1 MNFCIV
7 SERTVQRLQKISKKI
22 SEKSKLKEMHPLQL
36 IKSDIEESSNLIQ
49 HMDDTNKR
57 IITT

>member
-1 MNFCIV
+1 MNCCIV